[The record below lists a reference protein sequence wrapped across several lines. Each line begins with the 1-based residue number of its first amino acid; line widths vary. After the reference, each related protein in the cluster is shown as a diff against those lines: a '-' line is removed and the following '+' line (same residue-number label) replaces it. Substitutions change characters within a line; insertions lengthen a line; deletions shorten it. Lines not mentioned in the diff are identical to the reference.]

1 MRPEKGSGRTLWWI
15 WVLLLCVGCEFHVGP
30 LQTAPAEQEGVANQ
44 GQPQGEVW
52 IYTSI
57 YQSVIEELGPLLEK
71 ELPGVKVQWYRAG
84 SEKVATRLSTELRAG
99 GSQADLVLISD
110 PFWYAHLK
118 EEGKLAQHVNVDMLA
133 LPRDYLDTEGYYATC
148 RVSTMVIAYHPEMI
162 TEQEVP
168 QTFQALID
176 PKYKDKVTLGDPLSS
191 GTHFTTT
198 AFLSRRYG
206 WSFYE
211 TLRQQGAL
219 ASGGN
224 SSVLR
229 RIEGREYP
237 IGVVLLENVLANQAQ
252 NSPVRYVLPKDGVIT
267 IPGYASLLS
276 GSDNPQAARAVY
288 DLIMSRPGQ
297 EAMARGQ
304 MHSANPAVAPPKGA
318 PPFEEMVQGGGFAW
332 SPQVIQEVKE
342 QSSQIKTRFD
352 EIMNR

>member
-1 MRPEKGSGRTLWWI
+1 
-15 WVLLLCVGCEFHVGP
+15 VGCEFHVGP
-30 LQTAPAEQEGVANQ
+30 LQTAPQGEGVAGQQ
-44 GQPQGEVW
+44 GQPSGEVW

-57 YQSVIEELGPLLEK
+57 YQSVIEELGPLLEE

-99 GSQADLVLISD
+99 GTQADLVLISD
-110 PFWYAHLK
+110 PFWYARLK
-118 EEGKLAQHVNVDMLA
+118 QEGRLSPHVSVDMLG

-162 TEQEVP
+162 SQEEVP
-168 QTFQALID
+168 RTFKALAE
-176 PKYKDKVTLGDPLSS
+176 PRYKDKVTLGDPLAS

-229 RIEGREYP
+229 RVEGREYP
-237 IGVVLLENVLANQAQ
+237 IGVVLLENVLANQAK
-252 NSPVRYVLPKDGVIT
+252 NSPVRYVLPEDGVIT

-276 GSDNPQAARAVY
+276 GSDNPRAAAAVY
-288 DLIMSRPGQ
+288 DVIMSRRGQ
-297 EAMARGQ
+297 EAMARGK

-318 PPFEEMVQGGGFAW
+318 PGFEEMIKDGGFVW
-332 SPQVIQEVKE
+332 SPELIEQVQQ